1 MAHHSDVILCLFIA
15 GRNTSLRALEP
26 PMFEDWEKNHAFELS
41 SSSSSAESDE
51 DSDGEEKDQGRAFL
65 LQLQ

>member
-1 MAHHSDVILCLFIA
+1 
-15 GRNTSLRALEP
+15 
-26 PMFEDWEKNHAFELS
+26 MFEDWEKNHAFELS